1 MLSFKNRKT
10 KFYIWLTIVLIGA
23 AYLFFNEFGLLKLIQ
38 LKDDVDTLQQK
49 ISTVDEENKALESA
63 IDSLKRK
70 EPAKIEQV
78 AREKYDMMRKGEK
91 KIEMNEVE
99 K

>member
-1 MLSFKNRKT
+1 MFSFKNKKT
-10 KFYIWLTIVLIGA
+10 KFYIWLAIVVIGA
-23 AYLFFNEFGLLKLIQ
+23 AYLFFNEFGALKFIQ
-38 LKDDVDTLQQK
+38 LKNDVDSLQQK
-49 ISTVDEENKALESA
+49 ISEADNRNKALEA
-63 IDSLKRK
+63 EIDSLKRK
-70 EPAKIEQV
+70 VPAKIEEV

>member
-1 MLSFKNRKT
+1 MFKNKKT
-10 KFYIWLTIVLIGA
+10 KFYIWLIIVVIGA
-23 AYLFFNEFGLLKLIQ
+23 AYLFFNEFGVLKFIQ
-38 LKDDVDTLQQK
+38 LKNNVDSLQAK
-49 ISTVDEENKALESA
+49 INKVDEENKALKAE

-70 EPAKIEQV
+70 VPAKIEQV

-91 KIEMNEVE
+91 KIEMQEVE

>member
-1 MLSFKNRKT
+1 MWKNKKA
-10 KFYIWLTIVLIGA
+10 KFFIWLFIVLIGA
-23 AYLFFNEFGLLKLIQ
+23 AYLFFNEFGALKFIQ
-38 LKDDVDTLQQK
+38 LKNDVDSLQQK
-49 ISTVDEENKALESA
+49 ISKVDNENSALKAE

>member
-1 MLSFKNRKT
+1 MWKNKKT
-10 KFYIWLTIVLIGA
+10 KFYLLLAVILIGG
-23 AYLFFNEFGLLKLIQ
+23 AYLFFNEFGILKYIE
-38 LKDDVDTLQQK
+38 LKNDVDSLKQK
-49 ISTVDEENKALESA
+49 IAKVDDENKALESE

-78 AREKYDMMRKGEK
+78 AREKYNMMREGEK